1 MTHQTVHST
10 HAKAG
15 TGAHQSLVAKF
26 DVDNDNLALRR
37 EFLRLGDEDKKVC
50 IELIPWM
57 EEHAPKI
64 VREFYDFQ
72 FNFSQTS
79 AFFESMAAQKGIS
92 IVNLRV
98 HLEKAQQGYLIACL
112 KGAQTGWGTDYF
124 ESRLKI
130 GEVHHRINLPYKWYI
145 GSYTEFSMLIHK
157 YLKESFEDRD
167 YVDRVMQV
175 LTRIFN
181 YDLQAVVEATL
192 FSAVESFGFP
202 FESITTTPQTDRSD
216 HLDQINSFLVEKQ
229 IEAASF
235 QGQLDAIASA
245 QGVVE
250 LDMDGNVL
258 AANQLYLNALGYARE
273 DAIGRNNSEFVGDQY
288 ANSPEY
294 RELWRQL
301 RQGNSQVGEYKELSV
316 DGKEVW
322 FQAAYNPIADHDG
335 VIFKIVKYATDIT
348 EEKLKNL
355 DYEGQIKAISA
366 TQAIIE
372 FTVTGE
378 IMRANQNFL
387 DTMGY
392 SMQEIEGKHH
402 RMFVDPDYAKSNDYR
417 TLWQDL
423 ARGETVAG
431 EFKRYTSRGECI
443 WLSASYTPLLDP
455 DGKPFKVV
463 KYARE
468 ITQEIE
474 ARERLESSVSQILE
488 VVNAA
493 GQGDL
498 TQELAVTGDD
508 PIGQMGEG
516 IRAFFTK
523 LKEIISSID
532 ENAQLLSSAADEM
545 SALSDNMGDT
555 AGKTSQQAT
564 TVASSAEE
572 VSSNIQTVAA
582 GAEEMS
588 ASIKEVASNAGEA
601 ARVAAEAVSAAE
613 TTNVTVTKL
622 GESSAEIGNVIKVI
636 TSIAQQT
643 NLLALNATIE
653 AARAGEAGK
662 GFAVVANEVKEL
674 AKQTA
679 QATEEI
685 SQKIEAIQTDTKGA
699 VDAISKIGMIIG
711 QINDIQ
717 GTIAAA
723 VEEQTS
729 TTAEIARNVHEAAKG
744 SSEIAEN
751 ISHVAM
757 AADGTASGAKESK
770 TATQELARMSSSL
783 RSIVA
788 MFKY

>member
-1 MTHQTVHST
+1 MTHQTLTS
-10 HAKAG
+10 AKEKAG
-15 TGAHQSLVAKF
+15 SGGSQSLSAKF
-26 DVDNDNLALRR
+26 DIDSDNLSYRR
-37 EFLRLGDEDKKVC
+37 QFLRLGEAERTLC
-50 IELIPWM
+50 IDLIPWI
-57 EEHAPKI
+57 EENAPKI

-72 FNFSQTS
+72 FKFSRTA
-79 AFFESMAAQKGIS
+79 AFFEDMAAKKGIS

-98 HLEKAQQGYLIACL
+98 HLEKAQQGYLLACFQ
-112 KGAQTGWGTDYF
+112 GAKTNWDVDYF

-145 GSYTEFSMLIHK
+145 GSYTEFIMLVHK
-157 YLKESFEDRD
+157 YLKESFEDRE
-167 YVDRVMQV
+167 YVDRVVQV
-175 LTRIFN
+175 VTRIFN

-202 FESITTTPQTDRSD
+202 FETITTTKETDRSD
-216 HLDQINSFLVEKQ
+216 HLDQINEFLVNKQ
-229 IEAASF
+229 LEAASF
-235 QGQLDAIASA
+235 RGQLEAIASA

-250 LDMDGNVL
+250 LDMDGNIL
-258 AANQLYLNALGYARE
+258 AANQIYLNALGYARE
-273 DAIGRNNSEFVGDQY
+273 DIVGRNLSEIFGDKY

-294 RELWRQL
+294 REFWRQL
-301 RQGNSQVGEYKELSV
+301 KQGNSQVGEYLEHAV
-316 DGKEVW
+316 DGHEIW
-322 FQAAYNPIADHDG
+322 FQASYNPIKDDHG
-335 VIFKIVKYATDIT
+335 VPFKIVKYATDIT
-348 EEKLKNL
+348 KEKLKNL
-355 DYEGQIKAISA
+355 DYQGQIEAISDS
-366 TQAIIE
+366 QAVIE
-372 FTVTGE
+372 FDLKGNITK
-378 IMRANQNFL
+378 ANDNFL
-387 DTMGY
+387 TAMGY
-392 SMQEIEGKHH
+392 SWSEIEGRNHT
-402 RMFVDPDYAKSNDYR
+402 MFVEPDYARSAEYR
-417 TLWQDL
+417 ELWDGL
-423 ARGETVAG
+423 NRGETQAG
-431 EFKRYTSRGECI
+431 EVKRVTSRGEVI
-443 WLSASYTPLLDP
+443 WLNASYTPLKGE

-463 KYARE
+463 KYARD
-468 ITQEIE
+468 ITEEVE
-474 ARERLESSVSQILE
+474 ARERLEHCVTEILE
-488 VVNAA
+488 AITSA

-498 TQELAVTGDD
+498 TGKVSVTGED
-508 PIGQMGEG
+508 PIGQLGDG
-516 IRAFFTK
+516 IRGFIEN
-523 LKEIISSID
+523 LKGIISGID
-532 ENAQLLSSAADEM
+532 ENAQHLSAAADELA
-545 SALSDNMGDT
+545 ALSDNMGET
-555 AGKTSQQAT
+555 ASQTSTQAT
-564 TVASSAEE
+564 TVATSAEE

-588 ASIKEVASNAGEA
+588 ASIKEVATNAGEA
-601 ARVAAEAVSAAE
+601 ARVAAEAVDAAE
-613 TTNVTVTKL
+613 KTNITVSKL

-699 VDAISKIGMIIG
+699 VDAISKISTIIG

-757 AADGTASGAKESK
+757 AADNTSSGAKESK
-770 TATQELARMSSSL
+770 TATEELAKMSSSL
-783 RSIVA
+783 SGIVA

>member
-1 MTHQTVHST
+1 MTHQTLNSIKEKV
-10 HAKAG
+10 G
-15 TGAHQSLVAKF
+15 TGGHQSLGAKF
-26 DVDNDNLALRR
+26 DIDNQNLSLRR
-37 EFLRLGDEDKKVC
+37 QFLRLGESERTLC
-50 IELIPWM
+50 IDLIPWM

-72 FNFSQTS
+72 FNFSRTS
-79 AFFESMAAQKGIS
+79 AFFEEMAAKKGVPV
-92 IVNLRV
+92 VNLRV
-98 HLEKAQQGYLIACL
+98 HLEKAQQSYLVACFE
-112 KGAQTGWGTDYF
+112 GAKNNWDENYF

-145 GSYTEFSMLIHK
+145 GSYTEFLMLIHK
-157 YLKESFEDRD
+157 YLKESFEDRE
-167 YVDRVMQV
+167 YVDRVLQV
-175 LTRIFN
+175 ITRIFN

-202 FESITTTPQTDRSD
+202 FETIETTAVTDRGD
-216 HLDQINSFLVEKQ
+216 HLDQINEYLVNKQ
-229 IEAASF
+229 LEAASF
-235 QGQLDAIASA
+235 RGQLEAIGRA

-250 LDMDGNVL
+250 LDLDGTIL
-258 AANQLYLNALGYARE
+258 SANQLYLNAVGYARE
-273 DAIGRNNSEFVGDQY
+273 DLIGKNHSMLMSEKF
-288 ANSPEY
+288 ANSNEY
-294 RELWRQL
+294 REMWRQL
-301 RQGNSQVGEYKELSV
+301 KQGNSQVGEYLENAV
-316 DGKEVW
+316 DGREVW
-322 FQAAYNPIADHDG
+322 FQASYNPLMDDNG
-335 VIFKIVKYATDIT
+335 VPFKIVKYASDIT
-348 EEKLKNL
+348 EDKLKNL
-355 DYEGQIKAISA
+355 DYQGQIEAISNS
-366 TQAIIE
+366 QAVIE
-372 FTVTGE
+372 FNMNGE
-378 IMRANQNFL
+378 ILRANDNFL
-387 DTMGY
+387 SAMGY
-392 SMQEIEGKHH
+392 SANQIEGRHH
-402 RMFVDPDYAKSNDYR
+402 RIFVEPEYAKSAEYR
-417 TLWQDL
+417 VMWESLN
-423 ARGETVAG
+423 RGETQAG
-431 EFKRYTSRGECI
+431 EFKRISSTGETI
-443 WLSASYTPLLDP
+443 WISASYTPLSDP

-468 ITQEIE
+468 ITEE
-474 ARERLESSVSQILE
+474 VKARERLEHSVAEILQ
-488 VVNAA
+488 VVTAA
-493 GQGDL
+493 AQGDL
-498 TQELAVTGDD
+498 SQDLSVTGDD
-508 PIGQMGEG
+508 TIGQMGDG
-516 IRAFFTK
+516 IRGFFDK

-532 ENAQLLSSAADEM
+532 ENAQHLSAAADEM
-545 SALSDNMGDT
+545 AALSDNMGET
-555 AGKTSQQAT
+555 AQETSEQAT

-588 ASIKEVASNAGEA
+588 ASIKEVATNAGEA
-601 ARVAAEAVSAAE
+601 ARVAAEAVDAAE
-613 TTNVTVTKL
+613 KTNVTVTKL

-699 VDAISKIGMIIG
+699 VDAISKISTIIG

-729 TTAEIARNVHEAAKG
+729 TTSEIARNVHEAAKG

-757 AADGTASGAKESK
+757 AADNTSTGAKESK
-770 TATQELARMSSSL
+770 TATDELAKMSSAL
-783 RSIVA
+783 RGIVA

>member
-1 MTHQTVHST
+1 MTHQTLNSIKEKV
-10 HAKAG
+10 A
-15 TGAHQSLVAKF
+15 TGGHQSLSAKF
-26 DVDNDNLALRR
+26 DVDSDNLSLRR
-37 EFLRLGDEDKKVC
+37 EFLRLGESERTLCVD
-50 IELIPWM
+50 LIPWI

-72 FNFSQTS
+72 FKFSRTS
-79 AFFESMAAQKGIS
+79 DFFEKMAAEKGMS

-98 HLEKAQQGYLIACL
+98 HLEKAQQGYLIACFQ
-112 KGAQTGWGTDYF
+112 GAKNNWDVDYF

-145 GSYTEFSMLIHK
+145 GSYTEFLMLVHK
-157 YLKESFEDRD
+157 YLKESFEDRE
-167 YVDRVMQV
+167 YVDRVLQV
-175 LTRIFN
+175 ITRIFN

-202 FESITTTPQTDRSD
+202 FETIETTPVTDRSD
-216 HLDQINSFLVEKQ
+216 HLDQINEYLVNKQ
-229 IEAASF
+229 LEAASF
-235 QGQLDAIASA
+235 RGQLDAIARA

-250 LDMDGNVL
+250 MDLDGNIL
-258 AANQLYLNALGYARE
+258 AVNQLFLNALGYARE
-273 DAIGRNNSEFVGDQY
+273 DVVGKSHTMFLDEKFVNS
-288 ANSPEY
+288 NEY
-294 RELWRQL
+294 RDLWRQL
-301 RQGNSQVGEYKELSV
+301 KQGNSQVGEYLENAI
-316 DGKEVW
+316 DGREVW
-322 FQAAYNPIADHDG
+322 FQASYNPIMDDNG
-335 VIFKIVKYATDIT
+335 VPFKVVKYATDIT
-348 EEKLKNL
+348 EDKLKNL
-355 DYEGQIKAISA
+355 DYKGQIDAISSS
-366 TQAIIE
+366 QAVIE
-372 FTVTGE
+372 FNLNGE
-378 IMRANQNFL
+378 ILKANNLFL
-387 DTMGY
+387 STIGY
-392 SMQEIEGKHH
+392 SLQDIQGRHH
-402 RMFVDPDYAKSNDYR
+402 RMFVDPEESKTADYR
-417 TLWQDL
+417 ALWEAL
-423 ARGETVAG
+423 NRGEPQIG
-431 EFKRYTSRGECI
+431 EFKRINSRGEEI
-443 WLSASYTPLLDP
+443 WLSASYNPLLDVE
-455 DGKPFKVV
+455 GKPFKVV

-468 ITQEIE
+468 ITEE
-474 ARERLESSVSQILE
+474 VKDRERLAQCVEEILE

-498 TQELAVTGDD
+498 THELTVTGDD
-508 PIGQMGEG
+508 PVGQMAEG
-516 IRAFFTK
+516 IRGFFSK

-532 ENAQLLSSAADEM
+532 ENAQLLSAAADELA
-545 SALSDNMGDT
+545 ALSDNMGDT
-555 AGKTSQQAT
+555 AGQTSSQAT

-588 ASIKEVASNAGEA
+588 ASIKEVATNAGEA
-601 ARVAAEAVSAAE
+601 ARVAAEAVDAAE
-613 TTNVTVTKL
+613 KTNVTVTKL

-699 VDAISKIGMIIG
+699 VDAISRIGSIIG

-729 TTAEIARNVHEAAKG
+729 TTSEIARNVHEAAKG

-757 AADGTASGAKESK
+757 AADNTASGATESK
-770 TATQELARMSSSL
+770 TATEELAKMSSSL
-783 RSIVA
+783 RGIVA

>member
-1 MTHQTVHST
+1 MTHQTLNSIKEKV
-10 HAKAG
+10 G
-15 TGAHQSLVAKF
+15 TGGHQTLATKF
-26 DVDNDNLALRR
+26 DIDSDNLSLRR
-37 EFLRLGDEDKKVC
+37 EFLRLGESERTLCVD
-50 IELIPWM
+50 LIPWI
-57 EEHAPKI
+57 EENAPKI

-72 FNFSQTS
+72 FNFSRTS
-79 AFFESMAAQKGIS
+79 AFFEEMAAKKGIS

-98 HLEKAQQGYLIACL
+98 HLEKAQQSYLLACFH
-112 KGAQTGWGTDYF
+112 GAKNNWDVDYF

-145 GSYTEFSMLIHK
+145 GSYTEFLMLIHK
-157 YLKESFEDRD
+157 YLKESFEDRE
-167 YVDRVMQV
+167 YVDRVLQV
-175 LTRIFN
+175 ITRIFN

-202 FESITTTPQTDRSD
+202 FESITTTVETDRSD
-216 HLDQINSFLVEKQ
+216 HLDQINEFLVNKQ
-229 IEAASF
+229 LEAADF
-235 QGQLDAIASA
+235 RGQLDAIGRA

-250 LDMDGNVL
+250 MDMDGTIL
-258 AANQLYLNALGYARE
+258 AVNQLYLNALGYARE
-273 DAIGRNNSEFVGDQY
+273 DVVGKNHSTLMDEEF
-288 ANSPEY
+288 AKSNEY
-294 RELWRQL
+294 REKWRNL
-301 RQGNSQVGEYKELSV
+301 KQGKSEVGEYLEKAM
-316 DGKEVW
+316 DGSEVW
-322 FQAAYNPIADHDG
+322 FQSSYNPIMDDNG
-335 VIFKIVKYATDIT
+335 VPFKVVKYATDIT
-348 EEKLKNL
+348 EEKLRNL
-355 DYEGQIKAISA
+355 DYQGQIEAISSS
-366 TQAIIE
+366 QAVIE
-372 FTVTGE
+372 FDLKGN
-378 IMRANQNFL
+378 IQKANDNFL
-387 DTMGY
+387 QAMGY
-392 SMQEIEGKHH
+392 SWNQIEGQNH
-402 RMFVDPDYAKSNDYR
+402 RLFVDSEYAKSADYR
-417 TLWQDL
+417 TLWDNL
-423 ARGETVAG
+423 NRGITEQG
-431 EFKRYTSRGECI
+431 EVKRITSNGTEI
-443 WLSASYTPLLDP
+443 WLSASYTPLLDS

-463 KYARE
+463 KYARD
-468 ITQEIE
+468 ITDDVK
-474 ARERLESSVSQILE
+474 ARERLEHCVNDILSVIKS
-488 VVNAA
+488 A
-493 GQGDL
+493 GDGDL
-498 TQELAVTGDD
+498 SQELNVTGED
-508 PIGQMGEG
+508 PIGQMGDG
-516 IRAFFTK
+516 LRGFFAK
-523 LKEIISSID
+523 LREIISSID
-532 ENAQLLSSAADEM
+532 ENAQHLAAAADEM
-545 SALSDNMGDT
+545 AALSDNMGDT
-555 AGKTSQQAT
+555 ASQTSEQAT

-588 ASIKEVASNAGEA
+588 ASIKEVATNAGEA
-601 ARVAAEAVSAAE
+601 ARVAAEAVDAAE
-613 TTNVTVTKL
+613 KTNITVSKL

-699 VDAISKIGMIIG
+699 VDAISKISTIIG

-757 AADGTASGAKESK
+757 AADNTATGAKESK
-770 TATQELARMSSSL
+770 TATDELARMSSAL
-783 RSIVA
+783 RGIVA

>member
-1 MTHQTVHST
+1 MTHQTLNSIKEKVAS
-10 HAKAG
+10 G
-15 TGAHQSLVAKF
+15 GHQSLSSKF
-26 DVDNDNLALRR
+26 DIDSDNLALRR
-37 EFLRLGDEDKKVC
+37 QFLRLGEAERTLCVD
-50 IELIPWM
+50 LIPWI

-72 FNFSQTS
+72 FTFSRTS
-79 AFFESMAAQKGIS
+79 AFFEHMAAEKGMS

-98 HLEKAQQGYLIACL
+98 HLEKAQQGYLLACFQ
-112 KGAQTGWGTDYF
+112 GARNNWDVDYF

-145 GSYTEFSMLIHK
+145 GSYTEFLMLIHK
-157 YLKESFEDRD
+157 YLKESFEDRE
-167 YVDRVMQV
+167 YVDRVLQV
-175 LTRIFN
+175 VTRIFN

-202 FESITTTPQTDRSD
+202 FETITTTPETDRSD
-216 HLDQINSFLVEKQ
+216 HLDQINEYLVNKQ
-229 IEAASF
+229 LEAANF
-235 QGQLDAIASA
+235 RGQLDAIARA

-258 AANQLYLNALGYARE
+258 AANELYLNALGYARE
-273 DAIGRNNSEFVGDQY
+273 DVVGKNLSMFFDDKF
-288 ANSPEY
+288 ASSNAY

-301 RQGNSQVGEYKELSV
+301 KQGNSQVGEYLEHAV
-316 DGKEVW
+316 DGREVW
-322 FQAAYNPIADHDG
+322 FQASYNPIPDDNG
-335 VIFKIVKYATDIT
+335 VPFKIVKYASDIT
-348 EEKLKNL
+348 EDKLKNL
-355 DYEGQIKAISA
+355 DYQGQIEAISG
-366 TQAIIE
+366 TQAVIE
-372 FTVTGE
+372 FTLNGE
-378 IMRANQNFL
+378 IQKANQNFL
-387 DTMGY
+387 TTMGY
-392 SMQEIEGKHH
+392 TWQEIQGRHH
-402 RMFVDPDYAKSNDYR
+402 RIFVEPEYAKSAEYR
-417 TLWQDL
+417 TLWDDL
-423 ARGETVAG
+423 NRGVAQTG
-431 EFKRYTSRGECI
+431 EFKRITSSGEVV
-443 WLSASYTPLLDP
+443 WLSANYTPLLGE
-455 DGKPFKVV
+455 DGKPFKIV

-468 ITQEIE
+468 ITDEVK
-474 ARERLESSVSQILE
+474 ARERLEQCVSEILD

-498 TQELAVTGDD
+498 SRELSVSGDD
-508 PIGQMGEG
+508 PVGQMGEG
-516 IRAFFTK
+516 IRTFFTK

-532 ENAQLLSSAADEM
+532 ENAQLLSAASDELA
-545 SALSDNMGDT
+545 ALSDNMGDT
-555 AGKTSQQAT
+555 AGQTSEQAT

-588 ASIKEVASNAGEA
+588 ASIKEVATNAGEA
-601 ARVAAEAVSAAE
+601 ARVAAEAVDAAE
-613 TTNVTVTKL
+613 KTNVTVTKL

-699 VDAISKIGMIIG
+699 VDAISKISTIIG

-757 AADGTASGAKESK
+757 AADNTSSGAKESK
-770 TATQELARMSSSL
+770 TATDELAKMSSTL
-783 RSIVA
+783 RGIVA